1 MIKRNKLYDN
11 IFDDI
16 LSIYII
22 INKFKIKKN
31 FFHLYKFFNNG
42 I

>member
-22 INKFKIKKN
+22 INKFKIKKI
-31 FFHLYKFFNNG
+31 FFSFIQIFQ
-42 I
+42 